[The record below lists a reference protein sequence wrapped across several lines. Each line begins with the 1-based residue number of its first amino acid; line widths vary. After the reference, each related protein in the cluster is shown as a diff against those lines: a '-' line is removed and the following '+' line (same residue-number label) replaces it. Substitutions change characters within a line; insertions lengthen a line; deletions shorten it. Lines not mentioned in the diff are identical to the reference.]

1 MTVAGNQPFQIYNVT
16 MTGSWVE
23 WEIPNQ
29 VNSVLVQARS
39 TAQVEIST
47 DISGAPKFTLKAS
60 YAVMLGSFNTNNQ
73 KLYFKG
79 ANGVV
84 VEIVTANKP

>member
-16 MTGSWVE
+16 MNGSWVE
-23 WEIPNQ
+23 WAIPNQ

-47 DISGAPKFTLKAS
+47 DSSGTPKFTLKAS

-73 KLYFKG
+73 KLYFNG